1 VGLRAW
7 LAGAQALLWNALL
20 SLSPKQRFALGLAF
34 VAVVLLGVS
43 ALVSL
48 PSATLKLVCRHD
60 FRSADITVS
69 IDGEVV
75 HTDTVTGAVRKRFGV
90 LEKTEGTYLV

>member
-1 VGLRAW
+1 MGLRAW
-7 LAGAQALLWNALL
+7 LAGARALLWKALW
-20 SLSPKQRFALGLAF
+20 SLSPKARFALGLAF
-34 VAVVLLGVS
+34 LAALLLGVS
-43 ALVSL
+43 ALVAL

-75 HTDTVTGAVRKRFGV
+75 HKIGRAHV
-90 LEKTEGTYLV
+90 